1 MLLFCASEE
10 GAPIDT
16 SPIMMAGVQ
25 TNHWE
30 DEDES
35 LYRDKLQQVF
45 NKIDRDHDGTITRE
59 ELHQY
64 CEGDQFEDAIT
75 ALDLDKSGSISFE
88 QFYACFKAVTP
99 MLKTQ
104 QPTFSTPLHNMA
116 PSYVVETED
125 EAESRMMVEWDSIMK
140 KFSIDADSPLFQ

>member
-1 MLLFCASEE
+1 
-10 GAPIDT
+10 
-16 SPIMMAGVQ
+16 MMAGVK

-30 DEDES
+30 DEED
-35 LYRDKLQQVF
+35 RDKLQQIF
-45 NKIDRDHDGTITRE
+45 NKIDRNRDGTITRE

-88 QFYACFKAVTP
+88 KFYACFKAVTP
-99 MLKTQ
+99 KLNRAR
-104 QPTFSTPLHNMA
+104 QPTSTPQHEMA

-125 EAESRMMVEWDSIMK
+125 EVEWESIMK
-140 KFSIDADSPLFQ
+140 KFSIDNDSPLFQ